1 MSFLPLPPLIH
12 PNPVYLSIQALAL
25 ALSLSLAWNIPQSFT
40 DCFMFESPFFPAVPP
55 GSMGA
60 GGDSYLVPGAAETVS
75 HLSWPQIA
83 CQAPWLSPGVRPYA
97 SCHPSCKCLVY
108 RKTPLIQR
116 DKQIGHFRNQEEAS
130 GLYTPASLKSNLT
143 VRLQERETIFKCQQS
158 FRSHG
163 QVDVLWIPWRKVRP
177 ATSR

>member
-1 MSFLPLPPLIH
+1 M
-12 PNPVYLSIQALAL
+12 Q
-25 ALSLSLAWNIPQSFT
+25 SLAIGGSVKSSSILNFQ
-40 DCFMFESPFFPAVPP
+40 DESPFSPAVPP
-55 GSMGA
+55 GSMAA
-60 GGDSYLVPGAAETVS
+60 GGDSYLGTRCRRDHCQS
-75 HLSWPQIA
+75 SRLTQIT
-83 CQAPWLSPGVRPYA
+83 CQAPWLSPGVRPCA

-108 RKTPLIQR
+108 RKSPLIQR
-116 DKQIGHFRNQEEAS
+116 DKQIEGHFRNQEEAS

-163 QVDVLWIPWRKVRP
+163 QADVLRVPWRKVRP